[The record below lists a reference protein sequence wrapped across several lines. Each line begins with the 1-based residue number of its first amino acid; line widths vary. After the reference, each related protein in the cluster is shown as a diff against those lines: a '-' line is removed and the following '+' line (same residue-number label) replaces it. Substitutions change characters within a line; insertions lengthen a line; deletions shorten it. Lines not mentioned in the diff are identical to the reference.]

1 VAPTAWNADLRSARA
16 VLRTA
21 HGATPSSPVGPPES
35 GNRPR
40 LCQTAP
46 VPRHGRIPARGPNSL
61 QRRSR
66 WSVRLVLGAVLVL
79 GPVPTLSGDGESGGR
94 GQVPPRTDAGQV
106 DRVLVVV
113 NGEPI
118 TYSEVL
124 EAIALTPGVTPPPT
138 LEETLERLIDARL
151 MEHEARRY
159 LQDPPS
165 EEESEATLRAL
176 MDRFATPGDYRAT
189 LRRLGIAE
197 DYLRKRIQRELIVD
211 RYVDRRFRPL
221 VQVAQREVEEYYR
234 TVLLP
239 DLDAGSPATLV
250 EVESLIRNI
259 LEQRDL
265 NRRISAWVDELKSSA
280 SIVRL
285 PLSEPPRLD

>member
-1 VAPTAWNADLRSARA
+1 MKYLPYAGRWAARLAMVAAALVFCPAPAA
-16 VLRTA
+16 
-21 HGATPSSPVGPPES
+21 S
-35 GNRPR
+35 G
-40 LCQTAP
+40 
-46 VPRHGRIPARGPNSL
+46 
-61 QRRSR
+61 
-66 WSVRLVLGAVLVL
+66 
-79 GPVPTLSGDGESGGR
+79 SGGSGALR
-94 GQVPPRTDAGQV
+94 QTQPASEPAGI
-106 DRVLVVV
+106 DRVLAVV

-118 TYSEVL
+118 TFSEVL
-124 EAIALTPGVTPPPT
+124 EAVALMPRVRPPPA
-138 LEETLERLIDARL
+138 LAEALDRLIDARL

-159 LQDPPS
+159 PQEPPS

-176 MDRFATPGDYRAT
+176 MDRFATPEDYRAT

-239 DLDAGSPATLV
+239 DLDPGSPATLS

-259 LEQRDL
+259 LGQRDL

-285 PLSEPPRLD
+285 PLSEPPPAG

>member
-1 VAPTAWNADLRSARA
+1 MKHLGPEGPFSARWA
-16 VLRTA
+16 VVAALVSCLLHPGFA
-21 HGATPSSPVGPPES
+21 HASHRAS
-35 GNRPR
+35 
-40 LCQTAP
+40 
-46 VPRHGRIPARGPNSL
+46 
-61 QRRSR
+61 
-66 WSVRLVLGAVLVL
+66 
-79 GPVPTLSGDGESGGR
+79 
-94 GQVPPRTDAGQV
+94 PPRQNPAAASRI
-106 DRVLVVV
+106 DRVLAVV
-113 NGEPI
+113 NGEPV
-118 TYSEVL
+118 TLSEVF
-124 EAIALTPGVTPPPT
+124 EAMALAPGAEPT

-159 LQDPPS
+159 PQEPPS

-176 MDRFATPGDYRAT
+176 MDRFATPDDYRAT

-197 DYLRKRIQRELIVD
+197 DYLRKRIRRELVVD

-221 VQVAQREVEEYYR
+221 VQVAQRDVEEYYR

-239 DLDAGSPATLV
+239 DLDAGSPATLEDV
-250 EVESLIRNI
+250 EGLIRNI

-285 PLSEPPRLD
+285 PLPEPPPAD

>member
-1 VAPTAWNADLRSARA
+1 ML
-16 VLRTA
+16 
-21 HGATPSSPVGPPES
+21 
-35 GNRPR
+35 
-40 LCQTAP
+40 
-46 VPRHGRIPARGPNSL
+46 RHGRIAGSRPSSCE
-61 QRRSR
+61 RRSR

-79 GPVPTLSGDGESGGR
+79 GPVPTLSGDGGSGGR
-94 GQVPPRTDAGQV
+94 GQVPPGTDAGQV

>member
-1 VAPTAWNADLRSARA
+1 MF
-16 VLRTA
+16 
-21 HGATPSSPVGPPES
+21 TPGPSPES
-35 GNRPR
+35 GHRPR
-40 LCQTAP
+40 LCQTVP
-46 VPRHGRIPARGPNSL
+46 VRGHGLIAALGVNSFR
-61 QRRSR
+61 RRSR
-66 WSVRLVLGAVLVL
+66 WSARLALTAVLVL
-79 GPVPTLSGDGESGGR
+79 GPVPALSGGGGSGR
-94 GQVPPRTDAGQV
+94 LGQVQPGTDAVQV
-106 DRVLVVV
+106 DRVLAVV

-124 EAIALTPGVTPPPT
+124 EAIALTPGMTPPPT

-265 NRRISAWVDELKSSA
+265 NRRISAWVDELKSTA

-285 PLSEPPRLD
+285 PLSEPPQSDCQFG

>member
-1 VAPTAWNADLRSARA
+1 MR
-16 VLRTA
+16 
-21 HGATPSSPVGPPES
+21 
-35 GNRPR
+35 
-40 LCQTAP
+40 
-46 VPRHGRIPARGPNSL
+46 RHGRIALGRLSSFL
-61 QRRSR
+61 RRSR
-66 WSVRLVLGAVLVL
+66 WPVRLVLGAFLAPGPVPLVL
-79 GPVPTLSGDGESGGR
+79 GGGGPGASGQLQPG
-94 GQVPPRTDAGQV
+94 AGAARV
-106 DRVLVVV
+106 DRVLAVV

-124 EAIALTPGVTPPPT
+124 EAIALMPGATPPPT
-138 LEETLERLIDARL
+138 VDDALERLIDARL

-159 LQDPPS
+159 LQEPPS

-176 MDRFATPGDYRAT
+176 MDRFATPEDYRAT
-189 LRRLGIAE
+189 LRRLGVAE

-221 VQVAQREVEEYYR
+221 VQVAQRDVEEYYR

-239 DLDAGSPATLV
+239 DLDAGSPASLV

-265 NRRISAWVDELKSSA
+265 NRRVSAWVDELKSSA

-285 PLSEPPRLD
+285 PLSEPPPSDCRFD

>member
-1 VAPTAWNADLRSARA
+1 M
-16 VLRTA
+16 
-21 HGATPSSPVGPPES
+21 
-35 GNRPR
+35 
-40 LCQTAP
+40 
-46 VPRHGRIPARGPNSL
+46 
-61 QRRSR
+61 
-66 WSVRLVLGAVLVL
+66 LGASLVL
-79 GPVPTLSGDGESGGR
+79 GPVPAASEGGGSGGR
-94 GQVPPRTDAGQV
+94 GQVPARSDAV
-106 DRVLVVV
+106 EIDRVLAVV
-113 NGEPI
+113 NGEPV

-151 MEHEARRY
+151 MEGEARRY
-159 LQDPPS
+159 LQSPPS

-197 DYLRKRIQRELIVD
+197 DYLRKRIERELIVD

-221 VQVAQREVEEYYR
+221 VQVAQRDVEEYYR

-285 PLSEPPRLD
+285 PLSEPPQSD

>member
-1 VAPTAWNADLRSARA
+1 MRRHARIAGRS
-16 VLRTA
+16 L
-21 HGATPSSPVGPPES
+21 
-35 GNRPR
+35 
-40 LCQTAP
+40 
-46 VPRHGRIPARGPNSL
+46 NSHE
-61 QRRSR
+61 RRFR
-66 WSVRLVLGAVLVL
+66 WSVRLALGVVLVL
-79 GPVPTLSGDGESGGR
+79 GSVPALSGGHGSGRR
-94 GQVPPRTDAGQV
+94 GQAPTGTDAAQV

-221 VQVAQREVEEYYR
+221 VQVAQRDVEEYYR

-250 EVESLIRNI
+250 EVESVIRNI

-280 SIVRL
+280 RIVRL
-285 PLSEPPRLD
+285 PLSEPPQSG

>member
-1 VAPTAWNADLRSARA
+1 MR
-16 VLRTA
+16 
-21 HGATPSSPVGPPES
+21 
-35 GNRPR
+35 
-40 LCQTAP
+40 
-46 VPRHGRIPARGPNSL
+46 
-61 QRRSR
+61 
-66 WSVRLVLGAVLVL
+66 
-79 GPVPTLSGDGESGGR
+79 
-94 GQVPPRTDAGQV
+94 V
-106 DRVLVVV
+106 DRVLAVV

-124 EAIALTPGVTPPPT
+124 EAIALMPGVTPPPT
-138 LEETLERLIDARL
+138 LEEALERLIDARL

-159 LQDPPS
+159 LQEPPS

-176 MDRFATPGDYRAT
+176 MDRFATPEDYRAT
-189 LRRLGIAE
+189 LRRLGVAE

-221 VQVAQREVEEYYR
+221 VQVAQRDVEEYYR

-285 PLSEPPRLD
+285 PLSEPPQSDCQFD

>member
-1 VAPTAWNADLRSARA
+1 MSSLPCRSGWSVHLGLGVVA
-16 VLRTA
+16 VLCA
-21 HGATPSSPVGPPES
+21 
-35 GNRPR
+35 
-40 LCQTAP
+40 L
-46 VPRHGRIPARGPNSL
+46 PA
-61 QRRSR
+61 
-66 WSVRLVLGAVLVL
+66 
-79 GPVPTLSGDGESGGR
+79 DSGGSGSGAL
-94 GQVPPRTDAGQV
+94 GQTRPGTGAARV
-106 DRVLVVV
+106 DRVLAVV

-124 EAIALTPGVTPPPT
+124 EAIALTPGVVPAPT
-138 LEETLERLIDARL
+138 LDETLERLIDARL

-159 LQDPPS
+159 LQEPPS

-176 MDRFATPGDYRAT
+176 MDRFATPEDYRAT

-221 VQVAQREVEEYYR
+221 VQVAQRDVEEYYR

-280 SIVRL
+280 RIVRL
-285 PLSEPPRLD
+285 PLSEPPQSD

>member
-1 VAPTAWNADLRSARA
+1 MTSCPL
-16 VLRTA
+16 
-21 HGATPSSPVGPPES
+21 
-35 GNRPR
+35 
-40 LCQTAP
+40 
-46 VPRHGRIPARGPNSL
+46 
-61 QRRSR
+61 RSR
-66 WSVRLVLGAVLVL
+66 WSARCVLSAVVVLCCAPAMATDGGPGASRHVQR
-79 GPVPTLSGDGESGGR
+79 GPVPEGI
-94 GQVPPRTDAGQV
+94 
-106 DRVLVVV
+106 DRVLAVV

-118 TYSEVL
+118 TYSEVI
-124 EAIALTPGVTPPPT
+124 EAIALTPGVAPPLT
-138 LEETLERLIDARL
+138 LAETLERLIDARL

-159 LQDPPS
+159 LQEPPS
-165 EEESEATLRAL
+165 EEESEMTLRAL
-176 MDRFATPGDYRAT
+176 MDRFATPEDYRAT

-239 DLDAGSPATLV
+239 DLDAGAPASLV

-259 LEQRDL
+259 LGERDL
-265 NRRISAWVDELKSSA
+265 NRRISAWVDELKSNA

-285 PLSEPPRLD
+285 PLSEPPPAG

>member
-1 VAPTAWNADLRSARA
+1 MNSF
-16 VLRTA
+16 
-21 HGATPSSPVGPPES
+21 
-35 GNRPR
+35 PR
-40 LCQTAP
+40 
-46 VPRHGRIPARGPNSL
+46 G
-61 QRRSR
+61 SR
-66 WSVRLVLGAVLVL
+66 WSVRLALGLVVALGAVPAV
-79 GPVPTLSGDGESGGR
+79 SGGGSSGAL
-94 GQVPPRTDAGQV
+94 GQTRPGTGAAQV
-106 DRVLVVV
+106 DRVLAVV

-124 EAIALTPGVTPPPT
+124 EAIALTPGTVPPPT

-159 LQDPPS
+159 LQEPPS

-176 MDRFATPGDYRAT
+176 MDRFATPEDYRAT

-221 VQVAQREVEEYYR
+221 VQVAQRDVEEYFR

-259 LEQRDL
+259 LGQRDL

-285 PLSEPPRLD
+285 PLSEPPQSDCQSDCRPDCQSG

>member
-1 VAPTAWNADLRSARA
+1 MLGVVLMLCPVPALPGVAGLGAPTQTQPGAGAAR
-16 VLRTA
+16 
-21 HGATPSSPVGPPES
+21 
-35 GNRPR
+35 
-40 LCQTAP
+40 
-46 VPRHGRIPARGPNSL
+46 
-61 QRRSR
+61 
-66 WSVRLVLGAVLVL
+66 
-79 GPVPTLSGDGESGGR
+79 
-94 GQVPPRTDAGQV
+94 V
-106 DRVLVVV
+106 DRVLAVV

-124 EAIALTPGVTPPPT
+124 EAIALMPGATPAPT
-138 LEETLERLIDARL
+138 LEEALERLIDARL

-159 LQDPPS
+159 LQEPPS

-176 MDRFATPGDYRAT
+176 MDRFATPEDYRAT
-189 LRRLGIAE
+189 LRRLGVAE

-239 DLDAGSPATLV
+239 DLDAGSPASLV

-265 NRRISAWVDELKSSA
+265 NRRISAWVDELKSTA
-280 SIVRL
+280 RIVRL
-285 PLSEPPRLD
+285 PLSEPPQSDCKFD

>member
-1 VAPTAWNADLRSARA
+1 MR
-16 VLRTA
+16 
-21 HGATPSSPVGPPES
+21 
-35 GNRPR
+35 
-40 LCQTAP
+40 
-46 VPRHGRIPARGPNSL
+46 RHGWIALGRLSSFPRRCRWPARL
-61 QRRSR
+61 
-66 WSVRLVLGAVLVL
+66 LLGAFLVP
-79 GPVPTLSGDGESGGR
+79 GPVPVVLGDSGSGAPA
-94 GQVPPRTDAGQV
+94 QVQPGADAGQV
-106 DRVLVVV
+106 DRVLAVV

-124 EAIALTPGVTPPPT
+124 EAIALMPGATPPPT
-138 LEETLERLIDARL
+138 VDDALERLIDARL

-159 LQDPPS
+159 LQEPPS

-176 MDRFATPGDYRAT
+176 MDRFATPEDYRAT
-189 LRRLGIAE
+189 LRRLGVAE

-221 VQVAQREVEEYYR
+221 VQVAQRDVEEYYR

-239 DLDAGSPATLV
+239 DLDAGSPASLV

-285 PLSEPPRLD
+285 PLSEPPQSDSPVRLKRRAESSGRGDSRSRPRGREPLVRVRRYSFTHG

>member
-1 VAPTAWNADLRSARA
+1 MNG
-16 VLRTA
+16 
-21 HGATPSSPVGPPES
+21 HS
-35 GNRPR
+35 GRRHRPDEGSEYAKHR
-40 LCQTAP
+40 VRHASGGTLCQT
-46 VPRHGRIPARGPNSL
+46 
-61 QRRSR
+61 
-66 WSVRLVLGAVLVL
+66 VLVSFRSAAKDAR
-79 GPVPTLSGDGESGGR
+79 PERRFRSGGR
-94 GQVPPRTDAGQV
+94 LPARSLAVAVALSSMPLPAAFGAGSHGVLGRSQELPAADRI
-106 DRVLVVV
+106 DRVLAVV

-118 TYSEVL
+118 TLSEVL
-124 EAIALTPGVTPPPT
+124 EAMALAPGAQPPPT

-159 LQDPPS
+159 LQEPPS

-176 MDRFATPGDYRAT
+176 MGRFASPDDYRAT

-197 DYLRKRIQRELIVD
+197 DYLRKRIRRELAVD

-239 DLDAGSPATLV
+239 DLDAGSPATLQDV
-250 EVESLIRNI
+250 EGLIRNI
-259 LEQRDL
+259 LEERDL

-285 PLSEPPRLD
+285 PLPEPPPAD

>member
-1 VAPTAWNADLRSARA
+1 MTSCAL
-16 VLRTA
+16 
-21 HGATPSSPVGPPES
+21 
-35 GNRPR
+35 RPR
-40 LCQTAP
+40 RP
-46 VPRHGRIPARGPNSL
+46 VRC
-61 QRRSR
+61 
-66 WSVRLVLGAVLVL
+66 VLSTVLVL
-79 GPVPTLSGDGESGGR
+79 CSAPAVSVDGGSGAPRQVRSGAA
-94 GQVPPRTDAGQV
+94 PAEI
-106 DRVLVVV
+106 DRVLAVV

-118 TYSEVL
+118 TYSEVV
-124 EAIALTPGVTPPPT
+124 EAIALMPGAAPPPT
-138 LEETLERLIDARL
+138 VEETLERLIDARL

-159 LQDPPS
+159 LQEPPS

-176 MDRFATPGDYRAT
+176 MDRFATPEDYRAT

-259 LEQRDL
+259 LGERDL
-265 NRRISAWVDELKSSA
+265 NRRISAWVGELKSSA

-285 PLSEPPRLD
+285 PLAEPPQSDWRSD

>member
-1 VAPTAWNADLRSARA
+1 MPTQIFATQGPRAPDGARVGIGDGSVRDCSGVPFRIPSEYTPRMKHLACRSARFVRA
-16 VLRTA
+16 AIVAAALA
-21 HGATPSSPVGPPES
+21 IGCFQS
-35 GNRPR
+35 GFAETGSAA
-40 LCQTAP
+40 LS
-46 VPRHGRIPARGPNSL
+46 RG
-61 QRRSR
+61 QE
-66 WSVRLVLGAVLVL
+66 SVRI
-79 GPVPTLSGDGESGGR
+79 
-94 GQVPPRTDAGQV
+94 
-106 DRVLVVV
+106 DRVLAVV

-124 EAIALTPGVTPPPT
+124 EAAALMPGGGPSLTV
-138 LEETLERLIDARL
+138 EETLERLIDARL
-151 MEHEARRY
+151 MEREARRY
-159 LQDPPS
+159 PQEPPS

-176 MDRFATPGDYRAT
+176 MDRFPTPDEYRAT

-221 VQVAQREVEEYYR
+221 VQVAQRDVEEYYR

-239 DLDAGSPATLV
+239 DLDAGSPATLTD
-250 EVESLIRNI
+250 VESLIRNI

-265 NRRISAWVDELKSSA
+265 NRRISAWLEELKSSA

-285 PLSEPPRLD
+285 PLSEPPPVG

>member
-1 VAPTAWNADLRSARA
+1 MVIGAAA
-16 VLRTA
+16 VLSGAGPAMPETA
-21 HGATPSSPVGPPES
+21 GSRLSAQGPSGL
-35 GNRPR
+35 GN
-40 LCQTAP
+40 
-46 VPRHGRIPARGPNSL
+46 
-61 QRRSR
+61 
-66 WSVRLVLGAVLVL
+66 
-79 GPVPTLSGDGESGGR
+79 GGI
-94 GQVPPRTDAGQV
+94 
-106 DRVLVVV
+106 DRVLAVV

-118 TYSEVL
+118 THSEVV
-124 EAIALTPGVTPPPT
+124 EAIALMPGATPSPT
-138 LEETLERLIDARL
+138 LEETLESLIDARL

-159 LQDPPS
+159 LQEPPS

-176 MDRFATPGDYRAT
+176 MDRFATPEDYRAT

-197 DYLRKRIQRELIVD
+197 DYLRKRIQRELVVD

-221 VQVAQREVEEYYR
+221 VQVAQRDVEEYYR

-265 NRRISAWVDELKSSA
+265 NRRISAWVEELKSNA

-285 PLSEPPRLD
+285 SLSDPPPAG

>member
-1 VAPTAWNADLRSARA
+1 MSGALCTRLRG
-16 VLRTA
+16 T
-21 HGATPSSPVGPPES
+21 
-35 GNRPR
+35 
-40 LCQTAP
+40 LCQTVLVRSNGQSAE
-46 VPRHGRIPARGPNSL
+46 VPGITCCPPRSWWPAR
-61 QRRSR
+61 
-66 WSVRLVLGAVLVL
+66 LVVSTALVL
-79 GPVPTLSGDGESGGR
+79 GPVPAVSAGG
-94 GQVPPRTDAGQV
+94 AGALPQIGPGPV
-106 DRVLVVV
+106 AGGIDRVLAVV

-124 EAIALTPGVTPPPT
+124 EAIALMPGEAPPPT
-138 LEETLERLIDARL
+138 IEEALERLIDARL
-151 MEHEARRY
+151 MEYEARRY
-159 LQDPPS
+159 LQEPPS
-165 EEESEATLRAL
+165 EAESEATLRAL
-176 MDRFATPGDYRAT
+176 MDRFATPEAYRAT

-239 DLDAGSPATLV
+239 DLDPGSPATLV

-285 PLSEPPRLD
+285 PLSEPPPLG

>member
-1 VAPTAWNADLRSARA
+1 MP
-16 VLRTA
+16 
-21 HGATPSSPVGPPES
+21 
-35 GNRPR
+35 
-40 LCQTAP
+40 
-46 VPRHGRIPARGPNSL
+46 
-61 QRRSR
+61 
-66 WSVRLVLGAVLVL
+66 
-79 GPVPTLSGDGESGGR
+79 
-94 GQVPPRTDAGQV
+94 GQVQPGADAARV
-106 DRVLVVV
+106 DRVLAVV

-124 EAIALTPGVTPPPT
+124 EAIALMPGVTPAPT
-138 LEETLERLIDARL
+138 LDEALERLIDARL

-159 LQDPPS
+159 LQEPPS

-176 MDRFATPGDYRAT
+176 MDRFATPEDYRAT
-189 LRRLGIAE
+189 LRRLGVAE

-285 PLSEPPRLD
+285 PLSEPPSVGLPVRRKRRAESFGPAGAIRGPFRGEGNPWFGCGVTPLPMGEEECSHLVREVTRKFRSETERSEQ

>member
-1 VAPTAWNADLRSARA
+1 MKDVTYGGRLSARLA
-16 VLRTA
+16 MVAAALVFCPA
-21 HGATPSSPVGPPES
+21 PAAS
-35 GNRPR
+35 G
-40 LCQTAP
+40 
-46 VPRHGRIPARGPNSL
+46 
-61 QRRSR
+61 
-66 WSVRLVLGAVLVL
+66 
-79 GPVPTLSGDGESGGR
+79 SGGS
-94 GQVPPRTDAGQV
+94 GALQTQPTTGLGEI
-106 DRVLVVV
+106 DRVLAVV

-118 TYSEVL
+118 TFSEVL
-124 EAIALTPGVTPPPT
+124 EAIALMPGVTPTPT
-138 LEETLERLIDARL
+138 LEESLERLIDARL

-159 LQDPPS
+159 PQEPPS

-176 MDRFATPGDYRAT
+176 MERFATPEDYRAT

-239 DLDAGSPATLV
+239 DLDPGSPATLG

-265 NRRISAWVDELKSSA
+265 SWRIFAWVDELKSSA

-285 PLSEPPRLD
+285 PLSEPPPAG

>member
-1 VAPTAWNADLRSARA
+1 MR
-16 VLRTA
+16 
-21 HGATPSSPVGPPES
+21 
-35 GNRPR
+35 
-40 LCQTAP
+40 
-46 VPRHGRIPARGPNSL
+46 RHGRVAAGRLSSF

-66 WSVRLVLGAVLVL
+66 WPARLLLGAFLVP
-79 GPVPTLSGDGESGGR
+79 GPVPVVLGDSGPGAP
-94 GQVPPRTDAGQV
+94 GQVQPGADAAQV
-106 DRVLVVV
+106 DRVLAVV

-124 EAIALTPGVTPPPT
+124 EAIALMPGATPPPT
-138 LEETLERLIDARL
+138 VDDALERLIDARL

-159 LQDPPS
+159 LQEPPS

-176 MDRFATPGDYRAT
+176 MDRFATPEDYRAA
-189 LRRLGIAE
+189 LRRLGVAE

-221 VQVAQREVEEYYR
+221 VQVAQRDVEEYYR

-239 DLDAGSPATLV
+239 DLDAGSPASLV

-285 PLSEPPRLD
+285 PLSEPPQSDRRFD

>member
-1 VAPTAWNADLRSARA
+1 MNPLRR
-16 VLRTA
+16 RCRW
-21 HGATPSSPVGPPES
+21 PV
-35 GNRPR
+35 
-40 LCQTAP
+40 
-46 VPRHGRIPARGPNSL
+46 H
-61 QRRSR
+61 
-66 WSVRLVLGAVLVL
+66 LVLGVVLVP
-79 GPVPTLSGDGESGGR
+79 GAVPAASGGDSSEAP
-94 GQVPPRTDAGQV
+94 GQTRPGTGSPRL
-106 DRVLVVV
+106 DRVLAVV

-124 EAIALTPGVTPPPT
+124 EAIALTPGVVPSPT

-159 LQDPPS
+159 LQEPPS

-176 MDRFATPGDYRAT
+176 MDRFATPEDYRAT

-197 DYLRKRIQRELIVD
+197 DYLRKRIQRELVVD

-221 VQVAQREVEEYYR
+221 VQVAQRDVEEYYR

-265 NRRISAWVDELKSSA
+265 NRRIAAWVDELKSSA

-285 PLSEPPRLD
+285 PLSEPQQSG

>member
-1 VAPTAWNADLRSARA
+1 MR
-16 VLRTA
+16 
-21 HGATPSSPVGPPES
+21 
-35 GNRPR
+35 
-40 LCQTAP
+40 
-46 VPRHGRIPARGPNSL
+46 RHGRIAPERPSSF

-66 WSVRLVLGAVLVL
+66 WSARLLLGVVLVL
-79 GPVPTLSGDGESGGR
+79 GPVPVVLGDSGSGVP
-94 GQVPPRTDAGQV
+94 GQVQPGADAARV
-106 DRVLVVV
+106 DRVLAVV

-124 EAIALTPGVTPPPT
+124 EAIALMPGVTPAPT
-138 LEETLERLIDARL
+138 LDEALERLIDARL

-159 LQDPPS
+159 LQEPPS

-176 MDRFATPGDYRAT
+176 MDRFATPEDYRAT
-189 LRRLGIAE
+189 LRRLGVAE

-221 VQVAQREVEEYYR
+221 VQVAQRDVEEYYR

-239 DLDAGSPATLV
+239 DLDAGSPASLV

-285 PLSEPPRLD
+285 PLSEPPQSDCRFD

>member
-1 VAPTAWNADLRSARA
+1 MHP
-16 VLRTA
+16 
-21 HGATPSSPVGPPES
+21 
-35 GNRPR
+35 
-40 LCQTAP
+40 
-46 VPRHGRIPARGPNSL
+46 L

-66 WSVRLVLGAVLVL
+66 WRVQLLLGAVLGL
-79 GPVPTLSGDGESGGR
+79 CTVPALSGGAGAGGH
-94 GQVPPRTDAGQV
+94 GQVQPGTGAARV

-124 EAIALTPGVTPPPT
+124 EAIALMPGVTPPPT
-138 LEETLERLIDARL
+138 LDEALERLIDARL

-159 LQDPPS
+159 LQEPPS

-176 MDRFATPGDYRAT
+176 MDRFATPEDYRAT

-221 VQVAQREVEEYYR
+221 VQVAQRQVEDYYR

-265 NRRISAWVDELKSSA
+265 NRRIAAWVDELKSSA

>member
-1 VAPTAWNADLRSARA
+1 MN
-16 VLRTA
+16 VLRRRFRW
-21 HGATPSSPVGPPES
+21 PV
-35 GNRPR
+35 
-40 LCQTAP
+40 
-46 VPRHGRIPARGPNSL
+46 H
-61 QRRSR
+61 
-66 WSVRLVLGAVLVL
+66 LVLGAALVL
-79 GPVPTLSGDGESGGR
+79 CAVPSASGGGSSGAL
-94 GQVPPRTDAGQV
+94 GQTRPGTGLARV
-106 DRVLVVV
+106 DRVLAVV

-124 EAIALTPGVTPPPT
+124 EAIALMPGAAPPPT
-138 LEETLERLIDARL
+138 LEEALERLIDARL

-159 LQDPPS
+159 LQEPPS

-176 MDRFATPGDYRAT
+176 VDRFATPEDYRAT

-221 VQVAQREVEEYYR
+221 VQVAQRDVEEYYR

-239 DLDAGSPATLV
+239 DLPAGSPTTLV
-250 EVESLIRNI
+250 EVETLIRNI

-280 SIVRL
+280 RIVRL
-285 PLSEPPRLD
+285 PLSEPPQLDCQSDCQSD